1 MIILTQKQCVLFFYS
16 EYSKNFDTLRNFI
29 LKKGLKPTIKTE
41 DLPEFSKEDR
51 DLVLN
56 RFDELLDLAKQ
67 EWKTASSILNEKEK
81 KIECELCGHKPLKDH
96 FKIYNTI
103 NGKELIVGSSCIKT
117 YNFMSPSG
125 KDIKQII
132 HEQEAQTALI
142 RNQNKVFEI
151 NHSII
156 SDMKRFEN
164 LKRECEFLTNN
175 LDAMVENCKGYYKK
189 YDKLIR
195 KKSALN
201 DKNLQDIIQYHRKI
215 HNVLAEIDEFI
226 KFSECNKYGISNKVW
241 KWCDEYDKDL
251 FTCLKY
257 NGRIDRRTVGR
268 IKEPKF
274 LNKFM
279 NLMKP
284 LLIRN
289 DIKIIKMKGA
299 ATQIKC
305 LQLENIILDLDSS
318 EFLKNYKEYIFDK
331 ENFHIHT
338 SEILQLSKI
347 SDEKSLDVALN
358 ILHKKFINHFY
369 IRFSDNNINEIA
381 FKKIQTGEIF
391 NVEYKRFINRF
402 LAWIDLEKSNCS
414 KGMLT
419 EIEVYIQ
426 NFTLSTYKNDEEYM
440 EHLELYNIT
449 KGEFYNHNDYNDY
462 FD

>member
-201 DKNLQDIIQYHRKI
+201 DKNLQDIILI
-215 HNVLAEIDEFI
+215 IE
-226 KFSECNKYGISNKVW
+226 KYIM
-241 KWCDEYDKDL
+241 C
-251 FTCLKY
+251 
-257 NGRIDRRTVGR
+257 
-268 IKEPKF
+268 
-274 LNKFM
+274 
-279 NLMKP
+279 
-284 LLIRN
+284 
-289 DIKIIKMKGA
+289 
-299 ATQIKC
+299 
-305 LQLENIILDLDSS
+305 
-318 EFLKNYKEYIFDK
+318 
-331 ENFHIHT
+331 
-338 SEILQLSKI
+338 
-347 SDEKSLDVALN
+347 
-358 ILHKKFINHFY
+358 
-369 IRFSDNNINEIA
+369 
-381 FKKIQTGEIF
+381 
-391 NVEYKRFINRF
+391 
-402 LAWIDLEKSNCS
+402 
-414 KGMLT
+414 
-419 EIEVYIQ
+419 
-426 NFTLSTYKNDEEYM
+426 
-440 EHLELYNIT
+440 
-449 KGEFYNHNDYNDY
+449 
-462 FD
+462 